1 MKGELVGLIPA
12 AGVARRVSPLP
23 GSKELFP
30 IGFQKIEVDGHIR
43 LHPKVVSQYLLDN
56 MIQAGARKVWI
67 VLGRGKWDIMHYYG
81 DGSDFGGQIA
91 YLLMDRPWGMPYTLD
106 QAWHWLNQ
114 DTVLF
119 GMPDTIFTPPDAFGR
134 MLARHVETGADV
146 TLGVFPTQQPQRFCP
161 VVVDEQSRVLSM
173 TDKPSHTDVMNTWGC
188 ACWSPRFTEFMH
200 DFLSSIAHPST
211 GQGSIPSEEPGAQAA
226 RAAEVVLAY
235 VFQAAIAGGL
245 EMQSVFFR
253 EGEYI
258 DVGTPDDL
266 VIAVQRF
273 SSR

>member
-1 MKGELVGLIPA
+1 MKNELVGLVPA

-30 IGFQKIEVDGHIR
+30 IGFQEIEVDGHVQ

-56 MIQAGARKVWI
+56 MFRAGARKVWI

-91 YLLMDRPWGMPYTLD
+91 YLLMDKPWGMPYTLD
-106 QAWHWLNQ
+106 QAWPWLNQ

-119 GMPDTIFTPPDAFGR
+119 GMPDTIFTPPDAFKR

-161 VVVDEQSRVLSM
+161 VELDDQGRVLSM
-173 TDKPSHTDVMNTWGC
+173 TDKPSHTEVMNTWGC
-188 ACWSPRFTEFMH
+188 ACWSPRFTGFMH
-200 DFLSSIAHPST
+200 NFLSSIAHPLTEWS
-211 GQGSIPSEEPGAQAA
+211 PGAQAE
-226 RAAEVVLAY
+226 RDKEVVLAS
-235 VFQAAIAGGL
+235 VFKAAIANGL
-245 EMQSVFFR
+245 EMQSVFFQ

-273 SSR
+273 SGR